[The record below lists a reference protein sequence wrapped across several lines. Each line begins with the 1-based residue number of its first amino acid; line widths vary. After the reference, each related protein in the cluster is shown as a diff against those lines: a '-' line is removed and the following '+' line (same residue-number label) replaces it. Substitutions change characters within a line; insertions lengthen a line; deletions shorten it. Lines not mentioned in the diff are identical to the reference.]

1 MIPTISIRRAM
12 FTRRLIG
19 PVSTLVVCIL
29 ICYEGVVIT
38 KSYSN
43 KIDHRRNQY
52 ESNLRRR
59 KLQQLQVGSSN
70 TNEYT
75 YVDEYTQHNEYTYV
89 DDNEEVNSNDEVD
102 DPLLYEYDN
111 CIVGSGLSGAIIAE
125 QYATRYDQ
133 SSLIIE
139 KRNHI
144 GGNLYDYVD
153 DSTGIRVNAYGSAHL
168 LNTDNERVWEYVQ
181 QFATWIPY
189 EHKILDLVNK
199 KNVQVPLNVDTV
211 SEMFDSKRL
220 DTSTEESKS
229 RISRLLF
236 GSTDVSEPTQETNEQ
251 VKLTKEEGYI
261 PQDGYTDLFNNM
273 LDNDKI
279 TIVTNTNYFDVKDQ
293 LKCQRLYYAGPIDLY
308 FEDFNWPKL
317 EYKSVSF
324 DRVYQEGSM
333 EGKDQDVTVAVVNR
347 DEELSTEDDFTRIVE
362 YKDISDQEASDAS
375 VYFIELDT
383 DEGEPYYPVQSVEK
397 QQRNIELYNRYKEM
411 AEKEDGVT
419 FIGGLANYKYFSMDE
434 SE

>member
-12 FTRRLIG
+12 LTRLVG
-19 PVSTLVVCIL
+19 PVSTLIVCIL

-43 KIDHRRNQY
+43 KIDRRNQY
-52 ESNLRRR
+52 ESNLRHR
-59 KLQQLQVGSSN
+59 KLLQERVGSSN
-70 TNEYT
+70 
-75 YVDEYTQHNEYTYV
+75 EYTQHNEYVYV

-125 QYATRYDQ
+125 QYATKYDQ

-153 DSTGIRVNAYGSAHL
+153 DKTGIRVNAYGGKHL

-189 EHKILDLVNK
+189 EQKRLEFAD
-199 KNVQVPLNVDTV
+199 KNVLQVPLNVDTV

-220 DTSTEESKS
+220 DTSTLESKS

-236 GSTDVSEPTQETNEQ
+236 GNTDVSEATQETSNEHEVQ
-251 VKLTKEEGYI
+251 LTKDKEEGYI
-261 PQDGYTDLFNNM
+261 PQDGYTALFNNI

-279 TIVTNTNYFDVKDQ
+279 IVVTNTNYFDVKDNFSVNICIILVRLICT
-293 LKCQRLYYAGPIDLY
+293 LKI
-308 FEDFNWPKL
+308 
-317 EYKSVSF
+317 
-324 DRVYQEGSM
+324 
-333 EGKDQDVTVAVVNR
+333 
-347 DEELSTEDDFTRIVE
+347 
-362 YKDISDQEASDAS
+362 
-375 VYFIELDT
+375 
-383 DEGEPYYPVQSVEK
+383 
-397 QQRNIELYNRYKEM
+397 
-411 AEKEDGVT
+411 
-419 FIGGLANYKYFSMDE
+419 
-434 SE
+434 

>member
-12 FTRRLIG
+12 LTRLVG
-19 PVSTLVVCIL
+19 PVSTLIVCIL

-43 KIDHRRNQY
+43 KIDRRNQY
-52 ESNLRRR
+52 ESNLRHR
-59 KLQQLQVGSSN
+59 KLLQERVGSSN
-70 TNEYT
+70 
-75 YVDEYTQHNEYTYV
+75 EYTQHNEYTYV

-102 DPLLYEYDN
+102 DPLSYEYDN

-125 QYATRYDQ
+125 QYATKYDQ

-153 DSTGIRVNAYGSAHL
+153 DNTGIRVNAYGSKQHL

-189 EHKILDLVNK
+189 EQKKLGFVN

-220 DTSTEESKS
+220 DTSTLESKS

-236 GSTDVSEPTQETNEQ
+236 GNTDVSEATQETSNEHEVQ
-251 VKLTKEEGYI
+251 LTKDKEEGYI
-261 PQDGYTDLFNNM
+261 PQDGYTALFNNI

-279 TIVTNTNYFDVKDQ
+279 TVVTNTNYFDVKDQ
-293 LKCQRLYYAGPIDLY
+293 LQCQRLYYSGPIDAY
-308 FEDFNWPKL
+308 FEELNWSKL

-324 DRVYQEGSM
+324 DRVSQEGI
-333 EGKDQDVTVAVVNR
+333 KDEQSTAAVLNH
-347 DEELSTEDDFTRIVE
+347 DEELSTEDVFTRIVE
-362 YKDISDQEASDAS
+362 YKDVSDQASDAS
-375 VYFIELDT
+375 VYFIERDT

-411 AEKEDGVT
+411 AEKENGVT
-419 FIGGLANYKYFSMDE
+419 FIGGLANYKHFSMEE
-434 SE
+434 SECYMCSVLKS